1 MTDAK
6 VARDLVIRYRTEVWD
21 RGDLDVV
28 DELFDPQ
35 CLMARNDL
43 TLRGTRALKD
53 SIAEIQAGFPDLRI
67 GVDLIE
73 AAGASVVARWHAE
86 GTHLGWFAGMQE
98 TGIPVAYWGIS
109 LYTVE
114 DARITEAW
122 STSTFPTA
130 LEAIRAEAARRPPL
144 GAT

>member
-6 VARDLVIRYRTEVWD
+6 VARDLVIRYQTEVWD
-21 RGDLDVV
+21 RGDLDLV
-28 DELFDPQ
+28 DELFAPQ
-35 CLMARNDL
+35 CLMTRNDL

-53 SIAEIQAGFPDLRI
+53 SIAEIQAGFPDLQI

-73 AAGASVVARWHAE
+73 AAGANVVARWHAD
-86 GTHLGWFAGMQE
+86 GTHLGRFAGMPQ

-109 LYTVE
+109 LYTVD

-122 STSTFPTA
+122 STSTFPSA
-130 LEAIRAEAARRPPL
+130 LEAIRTEGARKPPL
-144 GAT
+144 GGT